1 MPSFYEIIL
10 IFYYLFPF
18 TYDDNNFKNNK
29 KMTQA
34 SSAKLKNHMVL
45 LSYI

>member
-1 MPSFYEIIL
+1 MDWLTGIQNALNYI
-10 IFYYLFPF
+10 
-18 TYDDNNFKNNK
+18 K